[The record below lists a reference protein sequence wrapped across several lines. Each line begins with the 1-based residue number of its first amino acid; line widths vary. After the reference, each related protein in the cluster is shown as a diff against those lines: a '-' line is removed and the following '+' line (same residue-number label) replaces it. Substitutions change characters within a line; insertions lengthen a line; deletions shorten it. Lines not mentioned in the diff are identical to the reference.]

1 MQGSF
6 HGSFKILKDLIWIFQ
21 RPSKDSF
28 KDPVKIFVMIF
39 KDLIRILLGSLWS
52 RSWQDLFKILKDL
65 MRIFQRPSKDP
76 FKNPIEIFASS
87 LRIWLESYND
97 PSQDLCKIFS
107 KILQDP
113 QGFKEDLLKTFK
125 ESFKGHLSRVLLR
138 SSLRS
143 FRIQSE
149 SYKDPS
155 QDLCKIYSTILQD
168 PQGIKK
174 DLPKIFKRF
183 IS

>member
-1 MQGSF
+1 
-6 HGSFKILKDLIWIFQ
+6 
-21 RPSKDSF
+21 
-28 KDPVKIFVMIF
+28 
-39 KDLIRILLGSLWS
+39 
-52 RSWQDLFKILKDL
+52 

-76 FKNPIEIFASS
+76 FKDPIEIFASS

-125 ESFKGHLSRVLLR
+125 ESFKGYLSRVLLR
-138 SSLRS
+138 SLLRY
-143 FRIQSE
+143 FRIRSG

-155 QDLCKIYSTILQD
+155 QNLCKIYSTILQD

-174 DLPKIFKRF
+174 DLLKTLKRF
-183 IS
+183 ISWSCRDLCKDPFGIWCGSQGHPSQDLYHISAFWIRFLQYILIK